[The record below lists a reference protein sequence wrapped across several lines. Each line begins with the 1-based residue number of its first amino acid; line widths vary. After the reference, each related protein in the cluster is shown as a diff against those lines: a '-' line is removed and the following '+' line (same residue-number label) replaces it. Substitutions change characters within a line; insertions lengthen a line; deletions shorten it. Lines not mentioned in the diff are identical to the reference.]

1 MYYPKHNSSHHSYC
15 SAYYNTSK
23 FFIHTSQNYVNLL
36 LALGVSLYFSK
47 NVRSGSKNKVCF
59 ILIIKLSLDNDIH
72 NKNTYVP
79 FAFTSMQRICR
90 ASYPRNY
97 TTCQFRA
104 SISSCLKLNLSYHKI
119 VINMHSFLI
128 AKILSIYDQEICT
141 FDPVSFLT
149 PKSSSNS

>member
-1 MYYPKHNSSHHSYC
+1 MFLFSLFYFKSLQH
-15 SAYYNTSK
+15 YNPS
-23 FFIHTSQNYVNLL
+23 
-36 LALGVSLYFSK
+36 
-47 NVRSGSKNKVCF
+47 
-59 ILIIKLSLDNDIH
+59 NDIH

-90 ASYPRNY
+90 SSYPRNY

-104 SISSCLKLNLSYHKI
+104 SISSCLKLNLNYHNI
-119 VINMHSFLI
+119 IINMHSFLI

-149 PKSSSNS
+149 PKSSSNSWITKVLPIIYIYRMGNPYSMIYHVKTLPVGYDSHNINLPGVCLNRKSQ

>member
-1 MYYPKHNSSHHSYC
+1 M
-15 SAYYNTSK
+15 
-23 FFIHTSQNYVNLL
+23 FLF
-36 LALGVSLYFSK
+36 SLFYFK
-47 NVRSGSKNKVCF
+47 
-59 ILIIKLSLDNDIH
+59 SLQHYKPSNEIN

-90 ASYPRNY
+90 SSYPRNY

-104 SISSCLKLNLSYHKI
+104 RISSCLKLNLSYQNI
-119 VINMHSFLI
+119 ITNMHSFLI

-149 PKSSSNS
+149 PKSSSNSWITKVLPIIYIYRMWNTYSMIDHVQIQSFHCQLDMIFTI